1 MSGKNNPDP
10 IALDIAAAMQKLLA
24 PAQVI
29 LNGSRAAGEHWPD
42 SDVDLMAVF
51 DDDAARI
58 LADEALSGLLK
69 RYGDGPQV
77 HVYTISR
84 AEFEDLAI
92 RAQSFPG
99 QAARHG
105 VTPEGKSLDYQ
116 PDRPP
121 TPDELREGA
130 DFWRQLGLIEL
141 REFQLDTDE
150 NRAFSWR
157 IAPLHAQYAMQWA
170 IKRLLY
176 LDDDPVRFRR
186 DIAVMWRH
194 IQSVRP
200 VVMPGRIEAVEQL
213 LAATATPDGEGC
225 ILTGWVE
232 AFRRHRIMPVL
243 DGERWAGLRATLE
256 PAFRALMAEADDR
269 EGAL

>member
-29 LNGSRAAGEHWPD
+29 LNGSRAAGEHRPD

-51 DDDAARI
+51 DDAAARL
-58 LADEALSGLLK
+58 LADEVLSGLLETPQ
-69 RYGDGPQV
+69 DGPQV

-84 AEFEDLAI
+84 AEFEDLAL

-105 VTPEGKSLDYQ
+105 VTPEGKALDY
-116 PDRPP
+116 RPEREP
-121 TPDELREGA
+121 SAAELRDGA
-130 DFWRQLGLIEL
+130 DFWMNLGLVEL

-150 NRAFSWR
+150 NRPFSWR

-200 VVMPGRIEAVEQL
+200 VVMPGRVEAVERL
-213 LAATATPDGEGC
+213 LAVTAEDGGERC
-225 ILTGWVE
+225 CLTAFIE
-232 AFRRHRIMPVL
+232 AHRRGDVMPVL
-243 DGERWAGLRATLE
+243 DGEQLNGLSRHLE
-256 PAFRALMAEADDR
+256 PAFRA
-269 EGAL
+269 